1 MNWIVVAYYC
11 GHPIYEESSKRLIQS
26 MDKFNIP
33 YDVEKL
39 PSRGDWYTNMQVKP
53 TFVRD
58 MMIKH
63 STKSIVYLDV
73 DAEFVAYP
81 KVFDSLDAS
90 LLDNVAVH
98 VLDHSKYRRKTH
110 APEMLSGTVFL
121 KNNQFTAAIVSE
133 WINECSKDP
142 KLWDQ
147 HALQTVLNKYGFTNL
162 PEGYTCIFD
171 YMNSVKNKVII
182 HHQASRVAKRA
193 GLFK

>member
-1 MNWIVVAYYC
+1 MSWIVVAYYC
-11 GHPIYEESSKRLIQS
+11 GHSIYEESSKRLIQS

-39 PSRGDWYTNMQVKP
+39 PSRGDWYANTHQKP
-53 TFVRD
+53 TFIKQ
-58 MMIKH
+58 MMIKY
-63 STKSIVYLDV
+63 SQKSIVYVDV

-81 KVFDSLDAS
+81 KLFDSLS
-90 LLDNVAVH
+90 VNLLDNVAVH

-121 KNNQFTAAIVSE
+121 KNNQFTTAIVSE
-133 WINECSKDP
+133 WIVECSKDP

-147 HALQTVLNKYGFTNL
+147 HALQTVLDKYGFTNL

-182 HHQASRVAKRA
+182 HHQASRIAKRA
-193 GLFK
+193 GSFK